1 MNRDQSIVL
10 IKSLICAD
18 DMFGDRKLQG
28 DQDSKQCGLRTSA
41 IPDHH
46 GFVMIIFLINVEIVN
61 TLVCTLECRLLN
73 ERFVS
78 VFALM

>member
-1 MNRDQSIVL
+1 MNRDRSVVL
-10 IKSLICAD
+10 IKSRIYVD

-41 IPDHH
+41 IPDRH
-46 GFVMIIFLINVEIVN
+46 GFVMMIFLIDVEIVYM
-61 TLVCTLECRLLN
+61 LVCTLKCRLLN

-78 VFALM
+78 VFAMT